1 MLIDFQNTGY
11 ITICEHPE
19 LIPVEDKNSYIPSST
34 WGYIRGDI
42 SEQSDLM
49 ALLNNIESGL
59 TPEQIELLANAE
71 EIIGDV
77 EDGILDLSK
86 EFDAKLEDFTLVL
99 ENKANADSVYTKS
112 EIDSKG
118 YLTEHQSLAGYA
130 TENWVYSK
138 EYISSETDPIWASE
152 KHKYAL
158 KSEIPSV
165 AGLATESLVNNLLTT
180 KANVAD
186 VYTKDEVDSAISNV
200 EVNVDLTDYYTKSE
214 IDDVISKIE
223 IGDIDLT
230 GYAKESWVK
239 EQGYLTEHQS
249 LADYYT
255 KDEVD
260 SAISNIEIN
269 ADLTGYA
276 KESWVKEQGY
286 LTEHQSLDNY
296 YTKSEVD
303 TAISNVEVDL
313 TGYATESY
321 VDAAVENKVS
331 VSDIWTG
338 TQDQWD
344 ALTPVQQSSY
354 IIAMIEL

>member
-59 TPEQIELLANAE
+59 TPEQMELLANAE
-71 EIIGDV
+71 EIIGNV

-112 EIDSKG
+112 EIDNKG

-138 EYISSETDPIWASE
+138 EYISSETDPIWSSE

-180 KANVAD
+180 KANISD
-186 VYTKDEVDSAISNV
+186 VYTKSEVDAAIENI

-214 IDDVISKIE
+214 IDHVIENIE
-223 IGDIDLT
+223 IGEVDLSNYYTKSEVDAAIENIEIGETDLT
-230 GYAKESWVK
+230 GYATEDWVR
-239 EQGYLTEHQS
+239 EQGYITEHQS

-255 KDEVD
+255 KSEVD
-260 SAISNIEIN
+260 AAISNIE
-269 ADLTGYA
+269 
-276 KESWVKEQGY
+276 
-286 LTEHQSLDNY
+286 
-296 YTKSEVD
+296 VD
-303 TAISNVEVDL
+303 VDL
-313 TGYATESY
+313 TGYATETY
-321 VDAAVENKVS
+321 VDAAVENKV
-331 VSDIWTG
+331 DINNIWSG
-338 TQDQWD
+338 TKEQWD